1 MNDRRGRAQFFPDW
15 KRIFRP
21 RRVGVI
27 EIVDP
32 VGDWWMF
39 GHDAGGIGH
48 WSNSS
53 AWFVQILMS
62 V

>member
-1 MNDRRGRAQFFPDW
+1 
-15 KRIFRP
+15 
-21 RRVGVI
+21 VV

-32 VGDWWMF
+32 VGDRRMF

-53 AWFVQILMS
+53 AWVVHIRMD
-62 V
+62 